1 MRVLFVVPYGFNDRL
16 RYFPEFV
23 IARHLVKLGW
33 DVSAC
38 VRWEGELTRQDNTE
52 GIFVVRVRNRLEA
65 VRRLLS
71 LILQSDVVHIFHLR
85 NHLGPLAF
93 CLSKLLK
100 RPVIFSEAG
109 LLHDPFLVQDRDDPL
124 AFPLRRQFIRQSVGS
139 WFFHLP
145 LAGSDKVIFL
155 SRHNVEIA
163 KQIGLDMNRISW
175 LPHAIDGGRFAEG
188 DSGTLQSA
196 TEMIKGPFGLFVGQM
211 KLRKGWDILLRA
223 VPSIPEEL
231 LPKFVFVS
239 STSREAP
246 SEFRLLVESL
256 GIEDRVVY
264 VGKIANSSLSMLYQK
279 CRVVII
285 PSRYE
290 GFGLSVLEAFEA
302 CKPVIA
308 SDVIALNEFVQH
320 TINGYLIPPKNPEAL
335 ASGIREI
342 LQNEQLCRRIVE
354 GGLQTL
360 MEFNINKWLPSWVDA
375 YLSVSAMKR
384 GFATTNENVKM

>member
-1 MRVLFVVPYGFNDRL
+1 
-16 RYFPEFV
+16 
-23 IARHLVKLGW
+23 
-33 DVSAC
+33 
-38 VRWEGELTRQDNTE
+38 
-52 GIFVVRVRNRLEA
+52 
-65 VRRLLS
+65 
-71 LILQSDVVHIFHLR
+71 
-85 NHLGPLAF
+85 
-93 CLSKLLK
+93 
-100 RPVIFSEAG
+100 
-109 LLHDPFLVQDRDDPL
+109 
-124 AFPLRRQFIRQSVGS
+124 VG
-139 WFFHLP
+139 
-145 LAGSDKVIFL
+145 
-155 SRHNVEIA
+155 IA

-175 LPHAIDGGRFAEG
+175 LPHAIDGLRFAEG
-188 DSGTLQSA
+188 DAGTLQPA

-223 VPSIPEEL
+223 VPSIPQEL

-239 STSREAP
+239 STSHEAP
-246 SEFRLLVESL
+246 SEFRRLVESL
-256 GIEDRVVY
+256 DIEDRVVY
-264 VGKIANSSLSMLYQK
+264 VGKIASSSLSMLYQK

-335 ASGIREI
+335 ANGIGEI
-342 LQNEQLCRRIVE
+342 LQNEQLCRKIVE
-354 GGLQTL
+354 GGLRTL
-360 MEFNINKWLPSWVDA
+360 KEFNINKWLPSWIDA